1 MVAKKTI
8 SIGIGDTF
16 GPSGG
21 AFSYG
26 FTDPNEDFMSY
37 SPPPPN
43 NDNHYIKMSDGQLF
57 GPVTFLKSGIS
68 LKSIRYKDGMV
79 IMELNNMADIF
90 YVALSSETELAYKVK
105 HAKFD
110 DMDED
115 TKDLVKYFGPKYPD
129 LTMGFLEASIF
140 KVSDSLNSLLD
151 TEPELFHKQAPED
164 CVNFLY
170 FFCTVNP

>member
-1 MVAKKTI
+1 
-8 SIGIGDTF
+8 
-16 GPSGG
+16 
-21 AFSYG
+21 
-26 FTDPNEDFMSY
+26 
-37 SPPPPN
+37 
-43 NDNHYIKMSDGQLF
+43 
-57 GPVTFLKSGIS
+57 
-68 LKSIRYKDGMV
+68 MV

-140 KVSDSLNSLLD
+140 KVSDSINSLLD

-164 CVNFLY
+164 YVNFLY
-170 FFCTVNP
+170 FVCIVTPRYSDPSRKISNFAQMYSLDERSESKS